1 MLSFKHESTKTRT
14 LPCKFNLVPTLFPL
28 PHYVVMVKGQLMYS
42 HALYT
47 CTCSASFMEVFFM
60 DIHRQIDTY
69 GTLSLPSLVPR
80 LHVFIYVQ
88 PWDQSFLQ
96 GDITDYLNVHVGWY
110 KVNHFKLI
118 LMDRKNNNDI
128 KRNRRV

>member
-1 MLSFKHESTKTRT
+1 
-14 LPCKFNLVPTLFPL
+14 
-28 PHYVVMVKGQLMYS
+28 
-42 HALYT
+42 
-47 CTCSASFMEVFFM
+47 M

-88 PWDQSFLQ
+88 PWDQSFLR
-96 GDITDYLNVHVGWY
+96 GNITDYLNVHVGWY